1 MHTFRDKNNFE
12 WRLDLTLG
20 DVKRIEAF
28 DYADALGDSETVKI
42 KFFPPQ
48 DNLFTELI
56 THPDVVFSM
65 VWCCVED
72 QAQAAGVA
80 TIYDFAKLLRGSD
93 LVALREAL
101 WAELPDFFPEM
112 ASTLRALTTEY
123 SNVTRL
129 TNSKMEHAVKS
140 SIDLDLLEKKL
151 DAEIARMIIENRKR
165 LEELPGS

>member
-1 MHTFRDKNNFE
+1 MHTFRDKDNFE
-12 WRLDLTLG
+12 WRIDLTLG

-28 DYADALGDSETVKI
+28 DYADALGKGEPYRV

-65 VWCCVED
+65 VWCCVEE
-72 QAQAAGVA
+72 QAQAAGVP
-80 TIYDFAKLLRGSD
+80 TIYDFAKRLRGGD
-93 LVALREAL
+93 LVALREAF

-112 ASTLRALTTEY
+112 ASTLRALITEY

-140 SIDLDLLEKKL
+140 SVDMALLEQRL
-151 DAEIARMIIENRKR
+151 DAEIERMIAENRR
-165 LEELPGS
+165 TLAGSPGS